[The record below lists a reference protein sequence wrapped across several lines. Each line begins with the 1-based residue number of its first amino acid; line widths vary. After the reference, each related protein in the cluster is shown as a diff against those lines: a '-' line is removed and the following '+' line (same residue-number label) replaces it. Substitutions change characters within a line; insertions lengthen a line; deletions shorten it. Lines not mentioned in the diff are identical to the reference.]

1 MTIQELL
8 QKINSKGLNDY
19 ALEKELDQSFKTPQS
34 TLFRLRTGSHKR
46 TCHER
51 YIAIESVYK
60 KLLEAEK

>member
-8 QKINSKGLNDY
+8 QKIHAKGLNDY
-19 ALEKELDQSFKTPQS
+19 ALEKELDKSFKTPQS
-34 TLFRLRTGSHKR
+34 TLYRLRTGSHKR
-46 TCHER
+46 TSHER